1 MTPASPSPV
10 ETKSS
15 DAGRAGRSPWFWV
28 PSLYFSQGIPYVIV
42 MTMSVVMYKRLGV
55 SNTDI
60 ALYTSWLYL
69 PWVIKPLWS
78 PFVDITRTKRFWVVA
93 MQCLVSVALGL
104 AAISARSAG
113 FFKWSLLVFWIMAFA
128 SATHDIAADG
138 FYMLSM
144 SPHEQ
149 AWWVGLRSTFYRA
162 AMIVGSGLLVVLAG
176 VLESKNGL
184 PPAEIRVL
192 AANSSN
198 LDAANFSPDTATAK
212 AESAPPAAEMKLVVR
227 PDSLTIPI
235 TERSAEAAGGL
246 IDEARQWNEEHG
258 FTRKIEFAKKEGT
271 QSWWTAN
278 ISAPLSKNIFRPLGT
293 VWTAAVSRPLESFLI
308 AHFPKEARTKAPAS
322 GNVGVVYLS
331 LSRPPAPGANAV
343 VTFERRKRGIEYLGL
358 AKGDK
363 GFRLAEGERFVFDS
377 TNWNQSARA
386 VIQLDPKLK
395 EEAGVIFLGSS
406 GNIPL
411 AWSITLFVVA
421 GLFLAFCAWHSVM
434 LPRPIND
441 GPVLTGHSLMREF
454 FATLGSFFRKPG
466 VGMALAFI
474 LLYRFDE
481 AQLVKVISPF
491 LLDGREAGGL
501 GLTTSQ
507 VGLVY
512 GTFGI
517 LALTCGGLLG
527 GFMAAKHGLKT
538 MLPFML
544 GSMYLP
550 KLAFI
555 FLSFAQPE
563 NFLVICGAVAVEQFG
578 YGFGFTAFMLYLLYF
593 ADGPHKTAHY
603 AICTGF
609 MALGMMIPGMWSG
622 WLADLVGYKHFF
634 VWVIC
639 SAIPGFTLA
648 LLLKVD
654 PEFGKKARA
663 CARAN

>member
-1 MTPASPSPV
+1 MTPATSSAV
-10 ETKSS
+10 EAQPAH
-15 DAGRAGRSPWFWV
+15 AGRHHRNPWLWV
-28 PSLYFSQGIPYVIV
+28 PSLYFSQGVPYVIV

-93 MQCLVSVALGL
+93 MQCLISLGL
-104 AAISARSAG
+104 ASAAFSVRGSG
-113 FFKWSLLVFWIMAFA
+113 FFRWSLFLFWIMAFA

-149 AWWVGLRSTFYRA
+149 AWWVGLRSTFYRT

-176 VLESKNGL
+176 ILESRNGL
-184 PPAEIRVL
+184 PPVEIPVKAAVENGQRTLADGGPGPAEWEPTGANTASPEKDLRLVARPAALVIPIADRSAAEAKNLLDRARKWNSDHGFLGEPSVAQHENAKSWWSERVFDPIG
-192 AANSSN
+192 AAWTNTVTAPLKSFLTSH
-198 LDAANFSPDTATAK
+198 FPKTATA
-212 AESAPPAAEMKLVVR
+212 AAPSA
-227 PDSLTIPI
+227 
-235 TERSAEAAGGL
+235 
-246 IDEARQWNEEHG
+246 
-258 FTRKIEFAKKEGT
+258 
-271 QSWWTAN
+271 
-278 ISAPLSKNIFRPLGT
+278 
-293 VWTAAVSRPLESFLI
+293 
-308 AHFPKEARTKAPAS
+308 
-322 GNVGVVYLS
+322 GNVGAIYWT
-331 LSRPPAPGANAV
+331 LSRPPAPNQQV
-343 VTFERRKRGIEYLGL
+343 VLTFDRKKSGLEYLGL

-363 GFRLAEGERFVFDS
+363 GFQLKEGERLVFDAA
-377 TNWNQSARA
+377 NWNLSAMS
-386 VIQLDPKLK
+386 VVQLDPKLNRD
-395 EEAGVIFLGSS
+395 AGVVFFGSS
-406 GNIPL
+406 GNVPV

-421 GLFLAFCAWHSVM
+421 VLFMTFCAWHGVM
-434 LPRPIND
+434 LPHPAND
-441 GPVLTGHSLMREF
+441 GPVVTDRSLTREF

-466 VGMALAFI
+466 VPMAIAFF

-481 AQLVKVISPF
+481 AQLTKVISPF
-491 LLDGREAGGL
+491 LLDGRGAGGL

-507 VGLVY
+507 VGVAY

-527 GFMAAKHGLKT
+527 GFLAAKHGLKT

-544 GSMYLP
+544 CTMYLP
-550 KLAFI
+550 KLVFV
-555 FLSFAQPE
+555 FLSFTQPE
-563 NFLVICGAVAVEQFG
+563 NFLVTCAGVAVEQFG
-578 YGFGFTAFMLYLLYF
+578 YGFGFTAFMLYMLYF

-609 MALGMMIPGMWSG
+609 MALGMMLPGMWSG
-622 WLADLVGYKHFF
+622 WVADLVGYRHFF

-648 LLLKVD
+648 QN
-654 PEFGKKARA
+654 GRA
-663 CARAN
+663 HD